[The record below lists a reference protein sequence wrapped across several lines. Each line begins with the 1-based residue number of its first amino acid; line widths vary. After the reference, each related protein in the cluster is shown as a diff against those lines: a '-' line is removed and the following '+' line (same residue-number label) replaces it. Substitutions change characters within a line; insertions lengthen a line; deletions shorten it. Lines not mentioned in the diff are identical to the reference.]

1 MSQATLKTV
10 TLETLATAVKA
21 AEQAVDA
28 YRAGG
33 RRLVATLDERVT
45 ERAAARAER
54 YAPKLAAALRRSS
67 TQANTWAV
75 KRIDAVSQRTDAL
88 ITAGSAQVAAQ
99 VRRLAR
105 VADGVQNPVVAK
117 GLDAAARVTL
127 PGAKAALALTERVA
141 AAADK
146 LPGTPKKAPRRA
158 AAPKAAAKPVAKPAT
173 KPAAKPAATRRA
185 AAKPA
190 AAPARAL
197 KQATQL
203 ATAQATKAR
212 RAVKKA
218 ADEAATAAKPAV
230 RAARKQFKAAVKPVV
245 EAVQEVQAAV

>member
-33 RRLVATLDERVT
+33 RRLVATLDERVAQRT
-45 ERAAARAER
+45 AARAER

-67 TQANTWAV
+67 TRANTWAL
-75 KRIDAVSQRTDAL
+75 KRIDAVGQRTDAL

-105 VADGVQNPVVAK
+105 VADGVQNPMVAK
-117 GLDAAARVTL
+117 GLDAAARATL

-141 AAADK
+141 AAAEK
-146 LPGTPKKAPRRA
+146 LPGAPKKAARRSA
-158 AAPKAAAKPVAKPAT
+158 TPKVAPTAAPKAAAKP
-173 KPAAKPAATRRA
+173 AAQPAATRRA

-190 AAPARAL
+190 RAL
-197 KQATQL
+197 KPATEL
-203 ATAQATKAR
+203 VTARAAKVR

-218 ADEAATAAKPAV
+218 ADETAVAAKPAV
-230 RAARKQFKAAVKPVV
+230 RAARKSVRAAVKPAV
-245 EAVQEVQAAV
+245 EAVQPAQAAV

>member
-45 ERAAARAER
+45 ERAVARAER

-67 TQANTWAV
+67 TKANTWAV
-75 KRIDAVSQRTDAL
+75 KRIDAVSRRTDAL

-117 GLDAAARVTL
+117 GLDAAARATL

-158 AAPKAAAKPVAKPAT
+158 AAPKAAAKPVAKPA
-173 KPAAKPAATRRA
+173 AKPAATRRA

-190 AAPARAL
+190 AQPARTL

-230 RAARKQFKAAVKPVV
+230 RAARKRVKAAVKPVV
-245 EAVQEVQAAV
+245 EAVQEIQAAA

>member
-1 MSQATLKTV
+1 MSQATLKSI

-33 RRLVATLDERVT
+33 RRLVAKIDERVAQRT
-45 ERAAARAER
+45 AARTER

-67 TQANTWAV
+67 TRANTWAL
-75 KRIDAVSQRTDAL
+75 KRIDAVGQRTDAL

-105 VADGVQNPVVAK
+105 VADRVQNPMVAK
-117 GLDAAARVTL
+117 GLDAAARATL
-127 PGAKAALALTERVA
+127 PGAQAALALTERVA
-141 AAADK
+141 AAAGK
-146 LPGTPKKAPRRA
+146 LPGAPKKAARRA
-158 AAPKAAAKPVAKPAT
+158 AAPKGAPTTASKAAA
-173 KPAAKPAATRRA
+173 KPAAKPAATRRV

-190 AAPARAL
+190 RAV
-197 KQATQL
+197 KPVTEL
-203 ATAQATKAR
+203 ATAQVTKAR

-218 ADEAATAAKPAV
+218 ADEAAVAAKPAV
-230 RAARKQFKAAVKPVV
+230 RAARKSVKAAVKPAV
-245 EAVQEVQAAV
+245 EALQQIQAAV